1 MTDTTNNNAE
11 PTPEQ
16 MKLYDYKTGEEIRDL
31 TYDEAARYHEAC
43 DTGATGDTGA
53 VNGEEFGC
61 VGTVY
66 AQ

>member
-1 MTDTTNNNAE
+1 MNTK
-11 PTPEQ
+11 

-31 TYDEAARYHEAC
+31 TYDEVARYHEAC

-53 VNGEEFGC
+53 VNGEEFGHD
-61 VGTVY
+61 GTVY